1 MFTIPWI
8 SYADPRGPNFAEIH
22 ARGRRGRLE
31 SDYRDLIPPWGHG
44 LLHGEEEKPTMA
56 VWHDRHEGVFPS
68 WLTAVAGKGNCTT
81 AAHSRTGF
89 DSRQPIQWRCLQY
102 AATEAGTAAHNRF
115 TPGPSRSGV
124 VCLDTGFPGETLS
137 RLGPY
142 PGCTGRRAAV
152 SLAKRKH
159 SDGQKAVLAGVRGAK
174 SPFFRGQRSWLGR
187 HLSEKQQVKDG
198 GVCRVMW
205 TISRGSRHC
214 NSSTAPLNSRIQPHF
229 PTRI

>member
-1 MFTIPWI
+1 MFRTPENKKIRITFFSAHYLWKY
-8 SYADPRGPNFAEIH
+8 SYRFERKKTEKQRKSPESRLHAAIVPQYVRFSGLIGVWGSANPRGPNFAEIH

-31 SDYRDLIPPWGHG
+31 SDHRDLFPPWGHR
-44 LLHGEEEKPTMA
+44 LFHGEAGKPTMA
-56 VWHDRHEGVFPS
+56 VWHDRYDGVFPS

-115 TPGPSRSGV
+115 TRGPSRSGDV
-124 VCLDTGFPGETLS
+124 YLDTGFPGETLS

-152 SLAKRKH
+152 SLAKRRR
-159 SDGQKAVLAGVRGAK
+159 SDG
-174 SPFFRGQRSWLGR
+174 
-187 HLSEKQQVKDG
+187 
-198 GVCRVMW
+198 
-205 TISRGSRHC
+205 
-214 NSSTAPLNSRIQPHF
+214 
-229 PTRI
+229 